1 VIRFLADACLAYYI
15 VSGCL
20 RREPSM
26 DFKSAASAK
35 LQGKSDLEVLTLAAQ
50 EGRILVTQDVR
61 TMPRHFADFLQKQSH
76 SPGVIRYWFSLD
88 KNTESR
94 SCDGGCCECL
104 RFFPNGNPHGF
115 GFPFFDID

>member
-1 VIRFLADACLAYYI
+1 MIRFLADACLAYYI

-26 DFKSAASAK
+26 DFKAAASAK

-61 TMPRHFADFLQKQSH
+61 TMPRHFADFLNKSNH
-76 SPGVIRYWFSLD
+76 SPGVILIPQ
-88 KNTESR
+88 NA
-94 SCDGGCCECL
+94 
-104 RFFPNGNPHGF
+104 PVAVA
-115 GFPFFDID
+115 IDALILIWSATGPDEWSDRMVKIPL